1 MIDILEY
8 RKKSIE
14 ELQKELSEARKN
26 LQKTVSDILQK
37 KEKNV
42 RKASSLKKDVAR
54 IKTLLN
60 EKLKGEQK

>member
-42 RKASSLKKDVAR
+42 RKVSFLKKDIAR